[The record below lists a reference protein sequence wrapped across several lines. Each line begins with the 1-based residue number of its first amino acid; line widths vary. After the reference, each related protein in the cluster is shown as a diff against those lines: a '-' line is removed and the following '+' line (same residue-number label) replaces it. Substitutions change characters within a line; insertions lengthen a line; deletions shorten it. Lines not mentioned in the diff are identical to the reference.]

1 MTDPTPPDGLDPR
14 PDLVHV
20 IVPLKIEDGW
30 PPVESERLWAE
41 PLGDDLYRIDNV
53 PWFARNLAEG
63 DVVRASAPDGSSW
76 PVVTD
81 RISWS
86 GNCTIRIIPL
96 RSGPLG
102 GDLQAVIDRLVPL
115 GAQAEGALPAF
126 TLVALTIPPESD
138 LAAIVHELQEGESN
152 GSWSFEEGCISDAWI
167 EATS

>member
-1 MTDPTPPDGLDPR
+1 MTGPTPPDELDPS
-14 PDLVHV
+14 PELVHV
-20 IVPLKIEDGW
+20 IVPLEIEDGW
-30 PPVESERLWAE
+30 PPVKSERLWAE

-63 DVVRASAPDGSSW
+63 DVVRAFAPDARSW

-96 RSGPLG
+96 RSGPLQ
-102 GDLQAVIDRLVPL
+102 GDLQAVIDRFVPL

-126 TLVALTIPPESD
+126 ALVALTIPPESD
-138 LAAIVHELQEGESN
+138 LSAIASALQEGESD
-152 GSWSFEEGCISDAWI
+152 GSWSFEEGCISDAWT
-167 EATS
+167 ELTS